1 MTLSEKRII
10 PIALVAAF
18 AFGPHAAQAQND
30 YQQRQKQQQFQ
41 DWAHNN
47 PDWTRSHSAQYQN
60 WMKHPE
66 YADQNRSQW
75 ENWRSGKNNNNNGKN
90 SFQDWARKNPNWV
103 QSHND
108 RYQYFLSHPQ
118 DAMRY
123 QSEWQNWTATNNNTN
138 NSFSDWARNH
148 EDWVKAHSD
157 RHQYFLA
164 HPEDAN
170 RNRHE
175 WENWQNPN
183 TNVAS
188 GGGFANW
195 IQSNTGWAQA
205 HPDRHQYFLQHPQ
218 EADQNRHEWENW
230 HNDQNAANI
239 PHHEVNQNLNNSN
252 RPLDGRRMDANQEH
266 QQYEHNNH

>member
-1 MTLSEKRII
+1 MTLSVKRII

-30 YQQRQKQQQFQ
+30 YQQAQKQQQFQ

-47 PDWTRSHSAQYQN
+47 PDWTRSHSAQYQK

-108 RYQYFLSHPQ
+108 RYQYFLSHP
-118 DAMRY
+118 
-123 QSEWQNWTATNNNTN
+123 
-138 NSFSDWARNH
+138 
-148 EDWVKAHSD
+148 
-157 RHQYFLA
+157 
-164 HPEDAN
+164 EDAN

-195 IQSNTGWAQA
+195 IQNNTGWAQA

-230 HNDQNAANI
+230 HNNQNAANI
-239 PHHEVNQNLNNSN
+239 PHHEVDQNLNNSN
-252 RPLDGRRMDANQEH
+252 KPLDGRPMDANQEH
-266 QQYEHNNH
+266 QQYEHNH